1 MKEALILLDI
11 TLVLLLAKVL
21 EEVMARIKQPTIL
34 GDLLAGILVGPTV
47 FGLISSVENI
57 ESLAWVGIVILLF
70 LGGVESSVSEFKRYG
85 VQVLVVALGGV
96 LACFL
101 LGFSYAYMLGYDL
114 KTMLF
119 LGAILTPTSVGVTL
133 RTLMDLNLF
142 HTKEGRV
149 ILGAAVADDIYGVIV
164 LALVYSLVTESK
176 VTLESLLPIVT
187 GLATISTLTFLINRF
202 SYKISVMLRK
212 LKVHESAFTTILIMG
227 LAAATLTAFFR
238 LSPLVG
244 AFFMGLALSSIPGV
258 ELLRERLEFLS
269 MIITPIF
276 FVYAGIL
283 LNPWEIVGNNS
294 LYEILYVG
302 LSIVALGVVG
312 KIIGCGFAAKLS
324 GMGWNESLAI
334 GLGMMPRAG
343 VDLVIAVVGL
353 SIGAIDQKLYFGAL
367 LLIYF
372 SSLATPALLKRAFK
386 YKIGKS

>member
-1 MKEALILLDI
+1 M
-11 TLVLLLAKVL
+11 
-21 EEVMARIKQPTIL
+21 
-34 GDLLAGILVGPTV
+34 
-47 FGLISSVENI
+47 
-57 ESLAWVGIVILLF
+57 
-70 LGGVESSVSEFKRYG
+70 
-85 VQVLVVALGGV
+85 
-96 LACFL
+96 
-101 LGFSYAYMLGYDL
+101 
-114 KTMLF
+114 
-119 LGAILTPTSVGVTL
+119 
-133 RTLMDLNLF
+133 
-142 HTKEGRV
+142 
-149 ILGAAVADDIYGVIV
+149 
-164 LALVYSLVTESK
+164 
-176 VTLESLLPIVT
+176 TLESLLPIVT